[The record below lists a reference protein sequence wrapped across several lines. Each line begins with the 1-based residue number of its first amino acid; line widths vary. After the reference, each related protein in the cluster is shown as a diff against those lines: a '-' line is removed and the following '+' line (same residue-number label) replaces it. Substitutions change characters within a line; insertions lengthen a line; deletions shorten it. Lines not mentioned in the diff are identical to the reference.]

1 MNRMRWLALTVV
13 MLLVVAACGG
23 GDDAA
28 DDAGAEPDATSEVA
42 DDAMSEEATDEEMA
56 EDEMSEEGVFDD
68 DEMAEGGHSGDL
80 TACPNP
86 IVFQTDWFPE
96 PEHGALYQ
104 LTGGEGSIDPESGR
118 FSGPLSHDPSITI
131 EIRAGGPYIGFQPT
145 VSLMY
150 SDDDIFLGYVN
161 TDEQIATF
169 SDNPT
174 IAVMAPLEKNPQIL
188 MWDPE
193 TYDFGS
199 FSDIGE
205 SGAIVNVFAGQF
217 YTEYL
222 VGTGQLNADQ
232 IDPSYDGGP
241 VRFISENG
249 ALVQQ
254 GFATQEPYNY
264 ENSFED
270 WGKPVDF
277 LLIHDSGYEIYQGA
291 LGIRADKLDD
301 AASACLTALVPLV
314 QQAAVDFQS
323 DPAATNT
330 AILQA
335 VIDLDSFWQL
345 SEDGVVNTVAMM
357 DSLGVVANGPNGTLG
372 DFDLARIDM
381 IIEQVADIAAFNA
394 PDGLSASD
402 LVTNDFID
410 ESIGR

>member
-1 MNRMRWLALTVV
+1 MNQPLRWIALTVV

-23 GDDAA
+23 
-28 DDAGAEPDATSEVA
+28 DDAGT
-42 DDAMSEEATDEEMA
+42 DDEATTTTAAPATTAADTTETTEAMA
-56 EDEMSEEGVFDD
+56 EDTTTTAG
-68 DEMAEGGHSGDL
+68 AEGPAGDL
-80 TACPNP
+80 SRCPNP
-86 IVFQTDWFPE
+86 IVMQTDWFPE
-96 PEHGALYQ
+96 PEHGALYN
-104 LTGGEGSIDPESGR
+104 LTAGEGSVDPESGV
-118 FSGPLSHDPSITI
+118 FTGPLAADPSITV
-131 EIRAGGPYIGFQPT
+131 EIRAGGPYIGSQPT
-145 VSLMY
+145 VSLLY
-150 SDDDIFLGYVN
+150 SDDSIFLGYVN

-169 SDNPT
+169 EDTPT

-193 TYDFGS
+193 TYDFES

-222 VGTGQLNADQ
+222 VGTGQLDAAQ

-241 VRFISENG
+241 QRFIAENG

-291 LGIRADKLDD
+291 LGIRPDKLDD
-301 AASACLTALVPLV
+301 AARACLTAFIPLV
-314 QQAAVDFQS
+314 QQSAVDFQV
-323 DPAATNT
+323 DPSATNA

-335 VIDLDSFWQL
+335 VIDLDSFWVL
-345 SEDGVVNTVAMM
+345 SEESVANTVMMM
-357 DSLGVVANGPNGTLG
+357 DSLGIVANGNNDTLG
-372 DFDLARIDM
+372 DFDLDRIDT
-381 IIEQVADIAAFNA
+381 IIEQVSGIPAFNV
-394 PDGLSASD
+394 PDGLSAGD
-402 LVTNDFID
+402 LVTNEFID
-410 ESIGR
+410 PSIGR

>member
-1 MNRMRWLALTVV
+1 MNRMRWLTAVVALA
-13 MLLVVAACGG
+13 LVAAACGDSTG
-23 GDDAA
+23 SDTTTATPDD
-28 DDAGAEPDATSEVA
+28 TSA
-42 DDAMSEEATDEEMA
+42 PA
-56 EDEMSEEGVFDD
+56 EDAQD
-68 DEMAEGGHSGDL
+68 GDL
-80 TACPNP
+80 SQCPDP

-96 PEHGALYQ
+96 PEHGALYN
-104 LTGGEGSIDPESGR
+104 LTAGEGSIDPESGR
-118 FSGPLSHDPSITI
+118 FTGPLAADPSINV

-150 SDDDIFLGYVN
+150 SDDSIFLGYVN

-169 SDNPT
+169 ADTPT
-174 IAVMAPLEKNPQIL
+174 MAVMAPLEKNPQIL

-199 FSDIGE
+199 FSDIGD

-222 VGTGQLNADQ
+222 VGTGQINADQ

-270 WGKPVDF
+270 WAKPVDF

-291 LGIRADKLDD
+291 LGIRPDKLDD
-301 AASACLTALVPLV
+301 AASSCLQALVPII
-314 QQAAVDFQS
+314 QQSAVDFQD
-323 DPAATNT
+323 DPTATNA
-330 AILQA
+330 AIVQA
-335 VIDLDSFWQL
+335 VIDLDSFWVL

-357 DSLGVVANGPNGTLG
+357 DSLGVAANGNNGTLG
-372 DFDLARIDM
+372 DFDLARIDE
-381 IIEQVADIAAFNA
+381 IIDQVSDIAAFNV
-394 PDGLSASD
+394 PDGLTASD
-402 LVTNDFID
+402 FVTNEYID

>member
-1 MNRMRWLALTVV
+1 MNQRMRWIALTVV

-23 GDDAA
+23 DDASEDTTETTA
-28 DDAGAEPDATSEVA
+28 APAATTTTATEPTETTE
-42 DDAMSEEATDEEMA
+42 AMVEETTTTAAMEETA
-56 EDEMSEEGVFDD
+56 
-68 DEMAEGGHSGDL
+68 GDL
-80 TACPNP
+80 SQCPNP
-86 IVFQTDWFPE
+86 IVLQTDWFPE
-96 PEHGALYQ
+96 PEHGALYN
-104 LTGGEGSIDPESGR
+104 LTAGEGSIDPESGA
-118 FSGPLSHDPSITI
+118 FSGPLAADPSITV

-150 SDDDIFLGYVN
+150 SDDSIFLGYVN

-169 SDNPT
+169 EDTPT
-174 IAVMAPLEKNPQIL
+174 VAVMAPLEKNPQIL

-193 TYDFGS
+193 TYDFES

-222 VGTGQLNADQ
+222 VGTGQLNAEQ

-241 VRFISENG
+241 QRFIAEDG

-270 WGKPVDF
+270 WGRPVDF
-277 LLIHDSGYEIYQGA
+277 LLIHDSGYELYQGA
-291 LGIRADKLDD
+291 LGIRTDKLDD
-301 AASACLTALVPLV
+301 AARSCLTAFIPLV
-314 QQAAVDFQS
+314 QQSAVDFQN
-323 DPAATNT
+323 DPSATNA

-335 VIDLDSFWQL
+335 VTDLDSFWVL
-345 SEDGVVNTVAMM
+345 TEDSVASTVMMM
-357 DSLGVVANGPNGTLG
+357 DSLGIVANGSNDTLG
-372 DFDLARIDM
+372 DFDLDRIDT
-381 IIEQVADIAAFNA
+381 IIGQVAGIPAFNV

-402 LVTNDFID
+402 LVTNEFID
-410 ESIGR
+410 PSIGR

>member
-1 MNRMRWLALTVV
+1 MNQRLLWIGLAVV
-13 MLLVVAACGG
+13 AVLVVVVAVVVS
-23 GDDAA
+23 GDD
-28 DDAGAEPDATSEVA
+28 DT
-42 DDAMSEEATDEEMA
+42 TDEAATTTTTEAASTTSVETTAPTETTETTA
-56 EDEMSEEGVFDD
+56 EDTTTTEAAPEP
-68 DEMAEGGHSGDL
+68 AGDL
-80 TACPNP
+80 SQCPNP
-86 IVFQTDWFPE
+86 IVMQTDWFPE
-96 PEHGALYQ
+96 PEHGALYN
-104 LTGGEGSIDPESGR
+104 LTAGEGSVDPESGV
-118 FSGPLSHDPSITI
+118 FTGPLAADPSITV
-131 EIRAGGPYIGFQPT
+131 EIRAGGPYIGSQPT
-145 VSLMY
+145 VSLLY
-150 SDDDIFLGYVN
+150 SDDSIFLGYVN

-169 SDNPT
+169 ADTPT

-193 TYDFGS
+193 TYDFES

-222 VGTGQLNADQ
+222 VGTGQLAAEQ

-241 VRFISENG
+241 QRFIAENG

-291 LGIRADKLDD
+291 LGIRPDKLDD
-301 AASACLTALVPLV
+301 AARACLTAFIPLV
-314 QQAAVDFQS
+314 QQSAVDFQAEPS
-323 DPAATNT
+323 TTNA

-335 VIDLDSFWQL
+335 VTDLDSFWVL
-345 SEDGVVNTVAMM
+345 SEEGVANTVMMM
-357 DSLGVVANGPNGTLG
+357 DSLGIVANGTNGTLG
-372 DFDLARIDM
+372 DFDLDRIDT
-381 IIEQVADIAAFNA
+381 IIEQVAGIPAFGV

-402 LVTNDFID
+402 LVTNEFID
-410 ESIGR
+410 PSIGR